1 MNCWIWKHTIV
12 TLMAKAKAKAKA
24 KDARRKDVE
33 EDAKG
38 QYIRRGHGR
47 ENDGVMS
54 VKPRVLPGRT
64 THNAE
69 AESSDDRS
77 RKGK

>member
-1 MNCWIWKHTIV
+1 MVTI
-12 TLMAKAKAKAKA
+12 MAKA

-38 QYIRRGHGR
+38 QYIRRDHGR